1 MNIAPMITLEQ
12 LLPCLQTEFLAHC
25 SGGLL
30 ALRLDEALE
39 LPRRGLPETFRTP
52 LSLIFSGPAQLL
64 LEEGQYVLEHPLL
77 GRQQWYLWPIAP
89 AFPARAQDEGWQRYQ
104 VSFS

>member
-89 AFPARAQDEGWQRYQ
+89 AFPARAQDEGRQRYQ

>member
-52 LSLIFSGPAQLL
+52 LSLILSGPAQLL